1 MTGASRHRAAG
12 GLLLGLA
19 LLAGCH
25 TGSRQ
30 TDVEMEVRRVAV
42 DPASQSPVVLLENH
56 DHTLILPIWIGLSEA
71 QAIAMQIEGVDPPRP
86 LTHDLVKTVFDRIGV
101 QLNKVLISELR
112 GSTYYARLFL
122 ASNGTEWE
130 IDSRPSDAIALAMR
144 CRKPILVA
152 AALLEHAETSEP
164 KSAVQQSATI
174 GGVTVQVLSKAL
186 AEHFDVPAGHG
197 VLVADVRD
205 DAGGELLRGDIILEV
220 DGDPVQGVA
229 DFRDRVSAL
238 AGRTYL
244 SVKRGGEEMRLAF
257 EAPVD

>member
-130 IDSRPSDAIALAMR
+130 IDSRPSDAIALALR
-144 CRKPILVA
+144 CGAPVYVEEKVFNEA
-152 AALLEHAETSEP
+152 
-164 KSAVQQSATI
+164 
-174 GGVTVQVLSKAL
+174 GVTLPEEKGGEPAKA
-186 AEHFDVPAGHG
+186 
-197 VLVADVRD
+197 
-205 DAGGELLRGDIILEV
+205 AGGKPDMKLTPLENLQKRLDEAIQSEHYEDAARLRDEIKRLRG
-220 DGDPVQGVA
+220 PHA
-229 DFRDRVSAL
+229 
-238 AGRTYL
+238 
-244 SVKRGGEEMRLAF
+244 KN
-257 EAPVD
+257 